1 MFMTK
6 AKNILSI
13 RAIPTKTC
21 EAFSLTLTMEISS
34 AEEKARQRYDI
45 NV

>member
-6 AKNILSI
+6 AKDILSI
-13 RAIPTKTC
+13 PDIPTKIC
-21 EAFSLTLTMEISS
+21 EASSLRLTMEMSS
-34 AEEKARQRYDI
+34 AEEKTRQRYDI